1 MAGELVDFNPVSRI
15 TVDAVGAP
23 GQRMFLLQANQGASM
38 ITLKLE
44 KEQAIVLASSTIE
57 LLDELEEKYP
67 RTQSRFDKPLSA
79 DLVLR
84 EPMEPAF
91 AIGQIGLGYD
101 KDKDLIVLVV
111 QEVEF
116 EGLEKPAT
124 ARFWVTRAQMQ
135 ALSDHTMEVANKGRP
150 ICPLCD
156 SPIDPEG
163 HFCPRSNG
171 HEKPQWSQMI
181 N

>member
-15 TVDAVGAP
+15 TIESVGPP
-23 GQRMFLLQANQGASM
+23 GQRTFLLQASQGTTM

-44 KEQAIVLASSTIE
+44 KEQAMVLASSVIE
-57 LLDELEEKYP
+57 LLEELDEKYP
-67 RTQSRFDKPLSA
+67 RQQSKFDKPLSS
-79 DLVLR
+79 DLMLR
-84 EPMEPAF
+84 EPMEPTF

-101 KDKDLIVLVV
+101 QEQDLVVLVV

-124 ARFWVTRAQMQ
+124 ARFWATRAQIQ
-135 ALSDHTMEVANKGRP
+135 ALSDHTLEVASRGRP

-156 SPIDPEG
+156 SPMDPEG

-171 HEKPQWSQMI
+171 HEKPLWS
-181 N
+181 

>member
-15 TVDAVGAP
+15 TIGSIGPP
-23 GQRMFLLQANQGASM
+23 GQRVFLLQASQGTTM
-38 ITLKLE
+38 ITLKIE
-44 KEQAIVLASSTIE
+44 KEQAMVLASSVIE
-57 LLDELEEKYP
+57 LLEELDEKYP
-67 RTQSRFDKPLSA
+67 RAQSKFDKPLSS
-79 DLVLR
+79 DLMLR

-101 KDKDLIVLVV
+101 QGQDLIVLVV
-111 QEVEF
+111 QEIEF

-124 ARFWVTRAQMQ
+124 ARFWATRAQIQ
-135 ALSDHTMEVANKGRP
+135 ALSDHTLEVASRGRP

-156 SPIDPEG
+156 SPMDPEG

-171 HEKPQWSQMI
+171 HEKPLWS
-181 N
+181 

>member
-15 TVDAVGAP
+15 TIGSVGPP
-23 GQRMFLLQANQGASM
+23 GQRVFLLQANQGTAM

-44 KEQAIVLASSTIE
+44 KEQAMVLASSVIE
-57 LLDELEEKYP
+57 LLEELDEKYP
-67 RTQSRFDKPLSA
+67 RLQSKFDKPLTS
-79 DLVLR
+79 DLMLR

-91 AIGQIGLGYD
+91 VIGQIGLGYD
-101 KDKDLIVLVV
+101 QEQDLVVLVV
-111 QEVEF
+111 QEIEF

-124 ARFWVTRAQMQ
+124 ARFWTTRAQIQ
-135 ALSDHTMEVANKGRP
+135 ALSDHTLEVASKGRP

-156 SPIDPEG
+156 SPMDPEG

-171 HEKPQWSQMI
+171 HEKPLWS
-181 N
+181 